1 MKAKTLMLA
10 LALPVLTV
18 TSSSADPNFTVV
30 GSAMGAVA
38 GAVVANNVGGV
49 SKFVAIPAGA
59 LLGGVIGNQYN
70 QSRKVPYPYYV
81 TDYGPKVVVVEQTTA
96 GQPTVADP
104 HPGVDLIKVS
114 IMNSNGIRT
123 EVPILRVSGR
133 FVGPQ
138 GETYTN
144 LPTSAEM
151 ARRYGM

>member
-1 MKAKTLMLA
+1 MKTKILMFT
-10 LALPVLTV
+10 LALPALTA
-18 TSSSADPNFTVV
+18 TSVSADPNLTVV
-30 GSAMGAVA
+30 GSALGAVA

-70 QSRKVPYPYYV
+70 QRQKDSYYV
-81 TDYGPKVVVVEQTTA
+81 TDYGTKVVVVGQTTA
-96 GQPTVADP
+96 GAPTVADP

-114 IMNSNGIRT
+114 ILNSNGIRT
-123 EVPILRVSGR
+123 DVPILRVSGK

-138 GETYTN
+138 GETYAT

-151 ARRYGM
+151 ARRYGI